1 MYDSMLN
8 VTLTAIALMLVMEG
22 ILPFLSPNKFRQ
34 FMARIANQHDK
45 AIRIMGFVTMIAGA
59 ILMYLVHH
67 GLFNRFFW

>member
-1 MYDSMLN
+1 MNDSMLN

-59 ILMYLVHH
+59 MLMTLVHY
-67 GLFNRFFW
+67 GFFNRIFW